1 MAITKIWSIKSR
13 LDTSL
18 NYIANPEKTT
28 LKPNIDAREGVIKYI
43 KNEDKTER
51 CKYVQA
57 YHCSDDA
64 PFNDMLQT
72 QKDWCRDRRKNGV
85 LAYHIVQSFKDF
97 ETTPEIAHECG
108 KELCERLFGKY
119 ECIIATHLDH
129 DHLHNHIIINST
141 SFLDGSMYKNNFKD
155 YFVDIRGIS
164 DAICREH
171 CLSVIENPKHRGMHY
186 GEWLALKEGRPTI
199 RGQVRIDL
207 DEIIKASYT
216 MKEFWKLL
224 EERGFVICRR
234 RPKYEYTSFIPPY
247 GTKQIRLDK
256 LGPEYT
262 EEAIL
267 ERIITARNKIRTAS
281 PTEIPKRKVYKYKGD
296 LKNMKSVKLKGFKA
310 LYFHYMYFF
319 KIIPRKSTP
328 QRVSFFMRDELI
340 KFERYQKQFKFLY
353 KNNIETGTQL
363 SDFQKSKEREIDDL
377 VAERKMLYSFRT
389 EENENEV
396 KDKAEKINIK
406 LRAIRMDV
414 KMCKAIAVDSYK
426 ISQKYEQAK
435 VLIKQAEMEAKA
447 NEHKRRGR

>member
-18 NYIANPEKTT
+18 NYIANPEKTSI
-28 LKPNIDAREGVIKYI
+28 KPNIDAREGVIKYI

-51 CKYVQA
+51 CKYVRA
-57 YHCSDDA
+57 YNCSEDT
-64 PFNDMLQT
+64 PYNDMLQT
-72 QKDWCRDRRKNGV
+72 QDDWCKKERKNGV

-97 ETTPEIAHECG
+97 ETTPEVAFECG
-108 KELCERLFGKY
+108 QELCERLFGKY
-119 ECIIATHLDH
+119 ECIIATHIDQ

-141 SFLDGSMYKNNFKD
+141 SFVDGSKYKNNFKD
-155 YFVDIRGIS
+155 YFIDIRGIS
-164 DAICREH
+164 DSICREH
-171 CLSVIENPKHRGMHY
+171 CLSVIEKPKHRAMNY
-186 GEWLALKEGRPTI
+186 GEWLALKQGRPTI
-199 RGQVRIDL
+199 RGQVRQDL
-207 DEIIKASYT
+207 DDIIKGANT
-216 MKEFWKLL
+216 MNEFWKML

-234 RPKYEYTSFIPPY
+234 APQYEYTSFIPPY

-262 EEAIL
+262 ENAIR

-281 PTEIPKRKVYKYKGD
+281 PTELPKRKVYKYKGD
-296 LKNMKSVKLKGFKA
+296 LKNMKSIKLKGFKA

-319 KIIPRKSTP
+319 KIIPKKSIP

-340 KFERYQKQFKFLY
+340 KLERYQRQFKFLY

-363 SDFQKSKEREIDDL
+363 SEFQKSKEREIDDL
-377 VAERKMLYSFRT
+377 VNERKMLYSNRT
-389 EENENEV
+389 EENADKV
-396 KDKAEKINIK
+396 KDEAEKINTK
-406 LRAIRMDV
+406 LRELRKDV

-426 ISQKYEQAK
+426 ISRKYEQAK
-435 VLIKQAEMEAKA
+435 ALIKQAELEVMQ